1 VITGSLVQLPSTTSG
16 RGLVLETNSEGF
28 YAENTLFLGG
38 QYAILMNHA
47 SSGSPPK
54 QHSFHQ
60 VAGDGAGSASW
71 QINACKRS
79 RMTNCWAA
87 SVQNL
92 ARGVSINNAGGN
104 TAGLVWDGGIVLNCG
119 AEGIQ
124 INGGSKI
131 FIQGAHIL
139 SNSLTTTNTYAGIA
153 IAAGLSDFVIRDCQ
167 IYNDTDPL
175 LPGRQKHGIQLNTGG
190 SDNYMIINNYL
201 RGNQTSGLADG
212 GSGANKA
219 VCNNIL

>member
-1 VITGSLVQLPSTTSG
+1 MLLQSALDSVITGSPIQLPSTTTG
-16 RGLVLETNSEGF
+16 RGLVLETNSEGL

-38 QYAILMNHA
+38 QYSILMNHA
-47 SSGSPPK
+47 SAGSPPK

-124 INGGSKI
+124 INGGS
-131 FIQGAHIL
+131 
-139 SNSLTTTNTYAGIA
+139 
-153 IAAGLSDFVIRDCQ
+153 
-167 IYNDTDPL
+167 
-175 LPGRQKHGIQLNTGG
+175 
-190 SDNYMIINNYL
+190 DNYMIINNYL

-212 GSGANKA
+212 GSGANKV